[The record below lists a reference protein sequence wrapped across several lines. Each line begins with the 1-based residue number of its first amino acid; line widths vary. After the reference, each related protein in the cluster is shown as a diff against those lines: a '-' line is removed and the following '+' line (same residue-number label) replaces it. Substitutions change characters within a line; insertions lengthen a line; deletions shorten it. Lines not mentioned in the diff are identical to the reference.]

1 MIYIYQK
8 QQDEERCACPCP
20 TLCEVGT
27 SCIFLQ
33 FPYIS
38 VHVSTPSY
46 LIRFI
51 FNNTFYI
58 IHNKQLLNM
67 IPSLVHIYFLY
78 FGYQRQISISVLIK
92 ITKWHRMM
100 NRTILISKAS
110 IVVYSSNRKKPWRLT
125 LPSPLKSGLWGLVL
139 LASECVISD
148 PGSLGRGY
156 IRGNSE
162 CLTKLNGGKFVCIV
176 IRLPLVG

>member
-20 TLCEVGT
+20 TLCEVGI

-58 IHNKQLLNM
+58 IHNKQLLN
-67 IPSLVHIYFLY
+67 IYTFTRSNIFFLIRISTPNKHICSNQNYKMT
-78 FGYQRQISISVLIK
+78 SK
-92 ITKWHRMM
+92 MM
-100 NRTILISKAS
+100 NRTILISEVS
-110 IVVYSSNRKKPWRLT
+110 IVVYFSNRKKPWRLT
-125 LPSPLKSGLWGLVL
+125 LPSPLKSGL
-139 LASECVISD
+139 
-148 PGSLGRGY
+148 
-156 IRGNSE
+156 
-162 CLTKLNGGKFVCIV
+162 
-176 IRLPLVG
+176 